1 MFPVLGRPRQEDHKV
16 QSQCG
21 LQNESLSQKTN
32 QNEVPEFMNS
42 LPLSPEGQKSEM
54 GLLGLKSGFS
64 RVIFYLEVLERIVIL
79 SFPAVAVTH
88 IPCPMV
94 PSSTLRA
101 GSKETSILL

>member
-1 MFPVLGRPRQEDHKV
+1 MFPVLGRPRQEDLKV

-32 QNEVPEFMNS
+32 ENEVPEFMNS

-54 GLLGLKSGFS
+54 GLFGLKSGFS
-64 RVIFYLEVLERIVIL
+64 RAIHLEVLERIVIL

-88 IPCPMV
+88 IPCLMV

-101 GSKETSILL
+101 GSKETSIVL